1 MILKIIAFIIP
12 QKNCFL
18 TLPISQRF
26 TLIKRVLCIKTIAL
40 SSELVTLFS
49 KMHQQFE
56 HIFSMKNIFYK
67 YPYNYTFV
75 DEISCWVIF
84 EHLLHYSFLFYFF
97 FHCKLGSTVHYVQK
111 KDITITRYMY
121 MLWMSIPQFH
131 SLNFQFV
138 WLRWCFVLFL
148 LFSGA
153 RMLNVILR
161 LLQVVWYVHLLFF
174 ISF

>member
-1 MILKIIAFIIP
+1 
-12 QKNCFL
+12 
-18 TLPISQRF
+18 
-26 TLIKRVLCIKTIAL
+26 
-40 SSELVTLFS
+40 
-49 KMHQQFE
+49 MHQQFE

-161 LLQVVWYVHLLFF
+161 LLQVVWNVHLLFHF
-174 ISF
+174 NLFFFFFAQWLVYAVHGFNQSLFFFQNGVQVR

>member
-1 MILKIIAFIIP
+1 MLYHLNWLHCSP
-12 QKNCFL
+12 
-18 TLPISQRF
+18 
-26 TLIKRVLCIKTIAL
+26 
-40 SSELVTLFS
+40 

-67 YPYNYTFV
+67 YPYNYTCV

-84 EHLLHYSFLFYFF
+84 EHLLHYSFLFFSFF
-97 FHCKLGSTVHYVQK
+97 FIVNLVVQCIMYRK
-111 KDITITRYMY
+111 KIITITRYMY

-161 LLQVVWYVHLLFF
+161 LLQVVWNVHLLFF

>member
-1 MILKIIAFIIP
+1 MLYHLNWLHCSP
-12 QKNCFL
+12 
-18 TLPISQRF
+18 
-26 TLIKRVLCIKTIAL
+26 
-40 SSELVTLFS
+40 

-84 EHLLHYSFLFYFF
+84 EHLLHYSFLFFSFF

-111 KDITITRYMY
+111 KEITITRYMY

-161 LLQVVWYVHLLFF
+161 LLQVVWNVHLLFF

>member
-1 MILKIIAFIIP
+1 MLYHLNWLHCSPKCTNSLNTFSPWKTSFINIHTITHLLMRFHVGSFLSICCIIAF
-12 QKNCFL
+12 
-18 TLPISQRF
+18 
-26 TLIKRVLCIKTIAL
+26 
-40 SSELVTLFS
+40 FS
-49 KMHQQFE
+49 
-56 HIFSMKNIFYK
+56 I
-67 YPYNYTFV
+67 
-75 DEISCWVIF
+75 
-84 EHLLHYSFLFYFF
+84 FF

-111 KDITITRYMY
+111 KEITITRYMY

-161 LLQVVWYVHLLFF
+161 LLQVVWNVHLLFF

>member
-1 MILKIIAFIIP
+1 
-12 QKNCFL
+12 
-18 TLPISQRF
+18 
-26 TLIKRVLCIKTIAL
+26 
-40 SSELVTLFS
+40 
-49 KMHQQFE
+49 MHQQFE

-84 EHLLHYSFLFYFF
+84 EHLLHYSFLFFFF

-111 KDITITRYMY
+111 KEITITRYMY

-161 LLQVVWYVHLLFF
+161 LLQVVWNVHLLFF
-174 ISF
+174 ISFYFFFFLLNGWSMLCMVLIKVYFFSKWSSGEII